1 MRSVPRQL
9 SRSPTVLRQQ
19 RTALT
24 STQNRVSYAIE
35 VLTVDLE
42 ALNRHTRS
50 DHDHLQAIIDDMP
63 DLLASGWDNGG
74 WSFSVDT
81 SGLIAAAAD
90 ADGLLDLHHELV
102 SSDLDDPDVARSLL
116 ARMKVQ
122 RGALIKRKN
131 RLDREIKQTQEILLR
146 QYVTGI
152 ASVDDWLA

>member
-50 DHDHLQAIIDDMP
+50 DHDHLQAII
-63 DLLASGWDNGG
+63 ASGWDNGG